1 MIMRSFWRKALLLI
15 SQVSVILAINCAGC
29 TPLDVVSFDKIINRF
44 RASLVKFDV
53 AYPYGDQHDEF
64 AKVAKDAVDTGDLF
78 VGEVGIKDYAEK
90 DNQELA
96 ERFELTKDDYPTA
109 FLFVKN
115 AEGKV
120 DSFRFVGD
128 FSAEKLKNFIRQKSG
143 IYLPLPGCIEE
154 FDLLVDKLLR
164 SAKEDQKKVLREA
177 EDLWDKVHGPKMHKR
192 ADIYVKIMRKIV
204 DTDISFV
211 TKEEQRLKKLSGGQ
225 ITVEKKE
232 EMEERLNILKS
243 FSLQE
248 EKEEL

>member
-1 MIMRSFWRKALLLI
+1 MTLWRLTLFLI
-15 SQVSVILAINCAGC
+15 SQVSVSLAINCAGC
-29 TPLDVVSFDKIINRF
+29 TPLDVLSFDKIINRF

-64 AKVAKDAVDTGDLF
+64 AKVAKDAVDAGDLF
-78 VGEVGIKDYAEK
+78 VGEVGVKDYAEK
-90 DNQELA
+90 ENKELA
-96 ERFELTKDDYPTA
+96 ERFQLTKDDYPTA

-120 DSFRFVGD
+120 DSFRFVGE
-128 FSAEKLKNFIRQKSG
+128 FSASKLKNFIRQKSG

-164 SAKEDQKKVLREA
+164 AAKQDRKKVLREA

-192 ADIYVKIMRKIV
+192 ADIYVKIMKKIV

-211 TKEEQRLKKLSGGQ
+211 KKEEERLKKISGGQ
-225 ITVEKKE
+225 ITVEK
-232 EMEERLNILKS
+232 
-243 FSLQE
+243 
-248 EKEEL
+248 

>member
-1 MIMRSFWRKALLLI
+1 MTLWRLTLFLI
-15 SQVSVILAINCAGC
+15 SQVSVSLAINCAGC
-29 TPLDVVSFDKIINRF
+29 TPLDVLSFDKIINRF

-53 AYPYGDQHDEF
+53 AYPYGDQHDE
-64 AKVAKDAVDTGDLF
+64 
-78 VGEVGIKDYAEK
+78 
-90 DNQELA
+90 
-96 ERFELTKDDYPTA
+96 LTKDDYPTA

-120 DSFRFVGD
+120 DSFRFAGD

-164 SAKEDQKKVLREA
+164 SGKEDQKKVLREA
-177 EDLWDKVHGPKMHKR
+177 EDFWDKVHGPKMHKR

-211 TKEEQRLKKLSGGQ
+211 TKEEQRLKKLSGGK
-225 ITVEKKE
+225 ITLEKKE

-248 EKEEL
+248 GKEEL